1 MNAGWDRMDRRK
13 LTRLLAALAAAALVL
28 LGGIE
33 LYRRQGTPVPV
44 LMYHHFMDVDSSD
57 VDTIVTVKRFRE
69 QLLAL
74 KAAGY
79 TPVDPF
85 EIADHVENGTPLPDK
100 PVLITMDDGYIS
112 NLELAAPVLE
122 ECGMKATVFVIG
134 ATVGRTTY
142 PGSETVLDPPRFSW
156 EQVRPWVEKG
166 VLCVQSHTYEM
177 HHRSGGEWDRDGVL
191 KKPGE
196 GERDYRAALTADVER
211 AKSEL
216 EDGLDVPLI
225 AVAFP
230 YGLWSRTA
238 VQQFRQAGIKLTFTT
253 HYGCSRVR
261 QGKAGSMQ
269 VLDRW
274 WIGDDITGAQ
284 LVEGLEKIERR
295 AVCRGG
301 F

>member
-1 MNAGWDRMDRRK
+1 MDRRK

-79 TPVDPF
+79 TSVDPF

-191 KKPGE
+191 QKPGE

>member
-1 MNAGWDRMDRRK
+1 MDRRK

-85 EIADHVENGTPLPDK
+85 EIADFVENGTPLPDK
-100 PVLITMDDGYIS
+100 PVLITMDDGYSS

-261 QGKAGSMQ
+261 QGKAGSLQ

>member
-1 MNAGWDRMDRRK
+1 MDRRK

-79 TPVDPF
+79 APVDPF

-100 PVLITMDDGYIS
+100 PVLITMDDGYSS

-191 KKPGE
+191 QKPGE

>member
-1 MNAGWDRMDRRK
+1 MDRRK

-85 EIADHVENGTPLPDK
+85 EIADFVENRTPLPDK
-100 PVLITMDDGYIS
+100 PVLITMDDGYSS

-191 KKPGE
+191 QKPGE